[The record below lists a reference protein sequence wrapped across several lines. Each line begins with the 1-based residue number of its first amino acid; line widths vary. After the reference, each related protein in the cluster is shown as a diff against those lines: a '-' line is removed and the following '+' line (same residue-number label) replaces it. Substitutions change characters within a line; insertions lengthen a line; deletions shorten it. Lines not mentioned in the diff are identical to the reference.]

1 MKRLILVSVMIVCVV
16 LCFSISKAE
25 NPETVLQIIDEE
37 NIINLMDASG
47 VKAAV
52 IANTEGLRCIR
63 VAHNAPD
70 GSWILQSSPWMGLP
84 IWLNELHSNDEWIE
98 LEYDL
103 QEEELFVSIC
113 LFPDENG
120 SWYVKRCRIR
130 RQFLKKEKRFRR
142 RVCRPNPLQEP
153 VSDSFPDLAV
163 SARFS

>member
-70 GSWILQSSPWMGLP
+70 GSWILQSYPGLLGHL
-84 IWLNELHSNDEWIE
+84 ITTEGV
-98 LEYDL
+98 
-103 QEEELFVSIC
+103 QV
-113 LFPDENG
+113 
-120 SWYVKRCRIR
+120 
-130 RQFLKKEKRFRR
+130 
-142 RVCRPNPLQEP
+142 
-153 VSDSFPDLAV
+153 
-163 SARFS
+163 